1 LQLSGQAAIVTG
13 GASGLGAETA
23 RVLARAGAKVA
34 VVDMNLEKAT
44 AVAAEINMETATAVA
59 SGFAIQCDVSDAAS
73 AEAAMGAAR
82 EKHGP
87 ARILVNCAGIAP
99 AKRIVGRE
107 GAMPLEDFAKVIQV
121 NLLGTF
127 NMMRLAAAEMSKL
140 DPIGEERGV
149 IISTASVAAYEGQ
162 IGQAAYSASK
172 GGVAALTLPAAREL
186 AQFGVRVLAIAP
198 GIFLTPMLMAM
209 PEDVQKSLG
218 ASVPFPK
225 RLGQPAEYAA
235 LVRHMIE
242 NPYMNGEVVRLDG
255 AMRMPPK

>member
-1 LQLSGQAAIVTG
+1 LKSKGETLLLNGQAAIVTG

-23 RVLARAGAKVA
+23 RMLVQAGARVA
-34 VVDMNLEKAT
+34 VVDVNMESAT
-44 AVAAEINMETATAVA
+44 LVAAGIG
-59 SGFAIQCDVSDAAS
+59 GFAIQCDVSDSAS
-73 AEAAMGAAR
+73 AEAAIAAAR

-87 ARILVNCAGIAP
+87 VRILVNCAGIAP
-99 AKRIVGRE
+99 AKRIVGRD
-107 GAMPLEDFAKVIQV
+107 GAMPLQDFAKVIQV
-121 NLLGTF
+121 NLVGTF

-140 DPIGEERGV
+140 EPIGEERGV

-209 PEDVQKSLG
+209 PEDVRKSLG

-225 RLGQPAEYAA
+225 RLGHPAEYAA

-242 NPYMNGEVVRLDG
+242 NPYLNGEVVRLDG
-255 AMRMPPK
+255 ALRMPPK